1 MYLSLFFSSF
11 GNPPKIVL
19 LLFYSSVFYLRNV
32 FNPNCSSKSI
42 AGFNN
47 ISLRPFKYEPYPGE
61 IGQHEFGI
69 APIHAYNFVG
79 FDLRV
84 FNAAVNVKR
93 ILKEIECI
101 NKYIGLYGNLSN
113 RVFQEKISAS
123 KFFYSNLT
131 NCYQATEL
139 HIHVHVPT

>member
-1 MYLSLFFSSF
+1 M
-11 GNPPKIVL
+11 
-19 LLFYSSVFYLRNV
+19 LLFYSSVFYLGNV

-42 AGFNN
+42 AGFNI

-84 FNAAVNVKR
+84 FNAAVNV
-93 ILKEIECI
+93 
-101 NKYIGLYGNLSN
+101 
-113 RVFQEKISAS
+113 
-123 KFFYSNLT
+123 FFYSNLT
-131 NCYQATEL
+131 DYLTVIKQLNYTYMYMYLFKVRLATGPSNRYL
-139 HIHVHVPT
+139 HVTEVLRIFT